1 MAEEVK
7 IKGPTYPI
15 YLYEEGV
22 ELPEKGGYYLVC
34 KTGIYFHKN
43 TKAGNA
49 LVPVKGIP
57 WLEEPNLEFRL
68 KLPKVPGRIVGQ
80 ALTFFRKVF
89 EKYHAE
95 AYVTL
100 LYSGKLS
107 QYRLWCPKQKVS
119 AMSVNY
125 DRTDQPDF
133 ADRQANDWQMVGTI
147 HSHCDFSAYH
157 SGTDVGDEATFDG
170 IHITLGHVNKAQFSM
185 AASIAINEI
194 RETLEPE
201 QSCAGVV
208 RISNKSS
215 DKFMSWKN
223 DAFYFDLELSEEDA
237 QGLVADTEII
247 DNEWM
252 PKVEKESWSGR
263 SKYFFDDDKK
273 KGSVLGS
280 NRKSDDADLFSQSEY
295 ELRDKDNPTDWW
307 REQP

>member
-1 MAEEVK
+1 MADEAAEIQ

-15 YLYEEGV
+15 FLYEEGV
-22 ELPEKGGYYLVC
+22 ELPEKGRYYLVT
-34 KTGIYFHKN
+34 KTGIYFHKD

-57 WLEEPNLEFRL
+57 WLEEPDLQFRL
-68 KLPKVPGRIVGQ
+68 KLPKVPGRIIGQ

-89 EKYHAE
+89 EQHHAE

-100 LYSGKLS
+100 LYSGKLA

-119 AMSVNY
+119 MSSVNY
-125 DRTDQPDF
+125 DRTDQPSYE
-133 ADRQANDWQMVGTI
+133 DRQANDWQMVGTI

-185 AASIAINEI
+185 ASSIAINEV

-208 RISNKSS
+208 RVANKSS
-215 DKFMSWKN
+215 EKWMSWKS

-247 DNEWM
+247 ENEWM
-252 PKVEKESWSGR
+252 PKVEKESWGFSGGTT
-263 SKYFFDDDKK
+263 YYQGGKK
-273 KGSVLGS
+273 KGGVGS
-280 NRKSDDADLFSQSEY
+280 DDLFSDREY
-295 ELRDKDNPTDWW
+295 GSRDTDWW
-307 REQP
+307 REQQ